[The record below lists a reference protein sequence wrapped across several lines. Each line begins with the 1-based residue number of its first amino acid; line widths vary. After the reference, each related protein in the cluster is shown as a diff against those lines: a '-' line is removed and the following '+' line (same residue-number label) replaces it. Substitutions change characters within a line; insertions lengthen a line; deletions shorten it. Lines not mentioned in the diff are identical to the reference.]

1 MNEKFQEMLD
11 LDQKIAEARARVEME
26 KSLPE
31 RGMLSPGIFD
41 YITEGKSDLYK
52 GYYDAVRAREMQD
65 AQMANQRLMQER
77 QLENALRLAQESRA
91 AQQDKINS
99 DNEKS
104 YQLAKNRLDFAKAML
119 DKAKAEGDWTAIQNA
134 QKSLNE
140 AMIEYNDTM
149 KLTGRT
155 LEESP
160 AVETTEYDPKKTPA
174 YNLAFYKNVNENSTL
189 DEIAEAREKLL
200 PYQTNEV
207 VGRLADLDVAE
218 KKARKM
224 MENKAIVASAIK
236 SFDTSTGE
244 VHPVLH
250 NLGYTSVPSG
260 NEWRLLDPNGNTVVV
275 PKKRSSGSKGSSS
288 LASRIKN

>member
-1 MNEKFQEMLD
+1 MNEKFQQMLD

-104 YQLAKNRLDFAKAML
+104 YQLAKNRLDFAKAMHE
-119 DKAKAEGDWTAIQNA
+119 KALAEGDRVGILNA
-134 QKSLNE
+134 EEALNK
-140 AMIEYNDTM
+140 ATIEYNDTL
-149 KLTGRT
+149 KLTGRQP
-155 LEESP
+155 EPIPEREP
-160 AVETTEYDPKKTPA
+160 FDIKKTA
-174 YNLAFYKNVNENSTL
+174 DYHLGMTKNINSQNNTL
-189 DEIAEAREKLL
+189 DEIKAAQEQIGQFQTKEAIAR
-200 PYQTNEV
+200 Y
-207 VGRLADLDVAE
+207 ADLELERQKAE
-218 KKARKM
+218 KAM
-224 MENKAIVASAIK
+224 ANKAAINNAIA
-236 SFDTSTGE
+236 SFDSSTGE
-244 VHPVLH
+244 VPVLLQ
-250 NLGYTSVPSG
+250 NLGWKSELRSG
-260 NEWRLLDPNGNTVVV
+260 KYALLDEKGNVVTVKKS
-275 PKKRSSGSKGSSS
+275 PKKPSDDKDW
-288 LASRIKN
+288 N

>member
-119 DKAKAEGDWTAIQNA
+119 DKANSEGDAVGIMNA

-149 KLTGRT
+149 KLTGRQP
-155 LEESP
+155 EP
-160 AVETTEYDPKKTPA
+160 MQETPKFDIKKTA
-174 YNLAFYKNVNENSTL
+174 DYHLGMTKNINSQNSTL
-189 DEIAEAREKLL
+189 DEIEEAQKQVGQF
-200 PYQTNEV
+200 QTKEAIA
-207 VGRLADLDVAE
+207 RYADLELE
-218 KKARKM
+218 KQKSKKM
-224 MENKAIVASAIK
+224 MENKAAIK
-236 SFDTSTGE
+236 SAIGSFDTTTGE
-244 VHPVLH
+244 LPVILR
-250 NLGYTSVPSG
+250 NLKYSSVPSG
-260 NEWRLLDPNGNTVVV
+260 NEWMLLDPNGNRVVI
-275 PKKRSSGSKGSSS
+275 PKKRSSESKGSSS

>member
-52 GYYDAVRAREMQD
+52 GYYDAVSAREMQD

-104 YQLAKNRLDFAKAML
+104 YQLAKNRLDFAKAMHE
-119 DKAKAEGDWTAIQNA
+119 KAVAEGDRVGILNA
-134 QKSLNE
+134 EEALNK
-140 AMIEYNDTM
+140 ATIEYNDTL
-149 KLTGRT
+149 KLTGRQPEPIPEREPFDIRKT
-155 LEESP
+155 ADYHLGMTKNINSQNNTIDEIKAAQEQIGQFQTKEAIARYADLELERQKAEKAMANNAAINNAIASFDSATGEIP
-160 AVETTEYDPKKTPA
+160 VLLQNLGWKSELRSGKYALLDSKGNIVTVKKSPKK
-174 YNLAFYKNVNENSTL
+174 S
-189 DEIAEAREKLL
+189 
-200 PYQTNEV
+200 
-207 VGRLADLDVAE
+207 
-218 KKARKM
+218 
-224 MENKAIVASAIK
+224 
-236 SFDTSTGE
+236 
-244 VHPVLH
+244 
-250 NLGYTSVPSG
+250 
-260 NEWRLLDPNGNTVVV
+260 
-275 PKKRSSGSKGSSS
+275 PKKPSDDDKDW
-288 LASRIKN
+288 N

>member
-1 MNEKFQEMLD
+1 MNEKFQQMLD

-77 QLENALRLAQESRA
+77 QLENALRLAQEARA
-91 AQQDKINS
+91 AQESKNAS
-99 DNEKS
+99 DLEFKLQQS
-104 YQLAKNRLDFAKAML
+104 STRRKFAQSMLSKAQ
-119 DKAKAEGDWTAIQNA
+119 AEGDPVAIASAVKEFDLAN
-134 QKSLNE
+134 N
-140 AMIEYNDTM
+140 EYNDLM
-149 KLTGRT
+149 KLTGRMP
-155 LEESP
+155 EEST
-160 AVETTEYDPKKTPA
+160 AVETPEYDPKKTPA

-189 DEIAEAREKLL
+189 DEIAEAREALL

-207 VGRLADLDVAE
+207 ISRLADLDVAE

-224 MENKAIVASAIK
+224 MENKEAVNNAIM
-236 SFDTSTGE
+236 SFNTKTGE
-244 VHPVLH
+244 VAPILH
-250 NLGYTSVPSG
+250 NLGYSSVPSG
-260 NEWRLLDPNGNTVVV
+260 NEWSLIDPKGNRVVI
-275 PKKRSSGSKGSSS
+275 PKKRSGSKGSSS